1 MSEAVSESP
10 PVQSELEILIRA
22 RYPILYVSSWEEER
36 VEKALA
42 EIAQRRGKRLV
53 CWSVC
58 RGLYAP
64 GESLTGKRAFNAS
77 TTDPIT
83 ALDEMVRQV
92 DPIIFLMKD
101 LHPVLRDHSV
111 VRKLRE
117 LAQHLKSS
125 PKTLVLVSP
134 SVCIPPELEKDIAII
149 DFTLPSVDELGELLD
164 GIVKQVAGQGRLE
177 KGMTPEAREKLLKA
191 SLGLTLKEAENAFAR
206 TLIQRG
212 ELSESEVGLI
222 LDEKRRVIRKSGI
235 LEYFDTTNNLEDV
248 GGLEHLKEWVRKRSV
263 AFSEEARRFGLPP
276 PKGILL
282 LGIQGCG
289 KSLCAK
295 AISQVWNLP
304 LLRLDMGRIF
314 SSLVGSSEENMRK
327 AIATAESVAPAL
339 LWIDEIEKAF
349 AGTGSSGETDGG
361 TSTRV
366 FGTFLTWM
374 QEKKAPV
381 FVIATANN
389 IATLPPELLR
399 KGRLDEIFFVDLPTL
414 EERTEILGIH
424 LRRRERQLQE
434 EEMARLAAVS
444 EGFSGSELE
453 QAVISALYDAF
464 DQERNLISD
473 DVERSITTSIPLSRT
488 MKEEIDR
495 LRRWANDRARPAS
508 GESVLR
514 PESSAPQ
521 RQLEFE

>member
-1 MSEAVSESP
+1 MTDTLA

-22 RYPILYVSSWEEER
+22 RYPILYVASWEEER
-36 VEKALA
+36 VERQLA

-58 RGLYAP
+58 RGLYLP
-64 GESLTGKRAFNAS
+64 GETPTGKRSFNAG
-77 TTDPIT
+77 TIDPIV
-83 ALDEMVRQV
+83 ALDEVMRQV
-92 DPIIFLMKD
+92 DPTIFLMKD
-101 LHPVLRDHSV
+101 LHPVLKDHAV
-111 VRKLRE
+111 VRKMRE
-117 LAQHLKSS
+117 LAHHLKSS

-134 SVCIPPELEKDIAII
+134 QACVPNDLEKDIAIV
-149 DFTLPSVDELGELLD
+149 DFTLPGTSELGELLD
-164 GIVKQVAGQGRLE
+164 DIVRQVAAQGKLE
-177 KGMTPEAREKLLKA
+177 GGLPAEAREKLIKA
-191 SLGLTLKEAENAFAR
+191 ASGLTLKEAENAFAR

-212 ELSESEVGLI
+212 DLSEREVGLI

-235 LEYFDTTNNLEDV
+235 LEYFDSSNNLQDI

-263 AFSEEARRFGLPP
+263 AFSEEARKFGLPA
-276 PKGILL
+276 PKGVLL

-314 SSLVGSSEENMRK
+314 SSLVGSSEENMRR
-327 AIATAESVAPAL
+327 AISTAESVAPAL

-349 AGTGSSGETDGG
+349 AGVGSGDSDAG

-414 EERTEILGIH
+414 EERSEILGIH
-424 LRRRERQLQE
+424 LRQRQRDPQSLNMQ
-434 EEMARLAAVS
+434 RLALLS

-453 QAVISALYDAF
+453 QAVVSSLYDAF
-464 DQERNLISD
+464 DNGRDLSNEDLEKTLASS
-473 DVERSITTSIPLSRT
+473 VPLSRT

-508 GESVLR
+508 GDSVLR
-514 PESSAPQ
+514 PDSGES
-521 RQLEFE
+521 RRHLEFE